1 MDELVDEL
9 ENVIEEDSSNV
20 GSVEDGN
27 KASGSYTNSQLEDD
41 LEGSIAGANTNLSDF
56 TEASGSNL
64 DNYNKPEPTKPSETL
79 NGTEVKFEDSKSFG
93 KKGVEVGRILARR
106 GLFSSDVLNEE
117 TLFTGSTRAHDYQ
130 RTRRYQAADTNV
142 KDLND
147 PGLNDKSC
155 VLRLPEYA
163 ADLVKERLA
172 KSEPLGITV
181 TPTGR
186 YDFREYKVE
195 IKGLITPLFAILG
208 ELPCVIEAH
217 KTLNNDLLF
226 KSADISQLMIAYE
239 KDQAEKVAEILKDRM
254 WEWPDGLTPGTKNI
268 RKRRFK
274 NYDDYSNEE
283 IKEAE
288 RESLI
293 LMNGLVRDTY
303 HFEIKTTQDVND
315 LVASY
320 RAGNIK
326 ERVIGPDEDVAVY
339 IKALEEQENEEF
351 PDLSEI
357 MFDSDIGNIPNKFIY
372 NNIKNRIFNNPI

>member
-9 ENVIEEDSSNV
+9 ENVIEEDLNNV
-20 GSVEDGN
+20 GSTEDGN
-27 KASGSYTNSQLEDD
+27 KPSGSYANSQIEDD
-41 LEGSIAGANTNLSDF
+41 LEGSLAGANTNLSDY
-56 TEASGSNL
+56 TEASGSQL
-64 DNYNKPEPTKPSETL
+64 DNYNKPESTQPNDTFK
-79 NGTEVKFEDSKSFG
+79 GTEVKFEDSKTFT
-93 KKGVEVGRILARR
+93 KKDVEIGRILARR
-106 GLFSSDVLNEE
+106 GIFSTDVLNEE
-117 TLFTGSTRAHDYQ
+117 TLFTGSTRTHDYQ

-147 PGLNDKSC
+147 PGLNDKNC

-163 ADLVKERLA
+163 ADLVRERQS
-172 KSEPLGITV
+172 KGEPLGITV
-181 TPTGR
+181 SPTGR

-195 IKGLITPLFAILG
+195 IKGLDTPLYAILG

-239 KDQAEKVAEILKDRM
+239 KDQADKVAEILKDRM

-268 RKRRFK
+268 RKKRFK
-274 NYDDYSNEE
+274 DFNDYTKEE

-288 RESLI
+288 REILI

-303 HFEIKTTQDVND
+303 HFEIKTTQEVND
-315 LVASY
+315 LVQNY
-320 RAGNIK
+320 RIGNIK
-326 ERVIGPDEDVAVY
+326 ERVIGPDEDVSVY
-339 IKALEEQENEEF
+339 IKALEEQENEEL

-357 MFDSDIGNIPNKFIY
+357 MFDSEIASIPNKFIY
-372 NNIKNRIFNNPI
+372 NNIKNRIFNRPT